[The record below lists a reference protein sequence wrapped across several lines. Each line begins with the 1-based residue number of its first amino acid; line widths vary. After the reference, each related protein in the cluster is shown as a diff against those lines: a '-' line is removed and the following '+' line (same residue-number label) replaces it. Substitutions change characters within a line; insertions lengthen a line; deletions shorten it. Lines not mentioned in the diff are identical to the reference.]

1 MYVEVSASQ
10 ERKKKKKK
18 KKNKKKNISPPI
30 FLYFET
36 NGWPFAHVN
45 CQRQLMPDELALFF
59 LTGLVITCHGQLKT
73 KIYHC
78 QRVAHIHH

>member
-18 KKNKKKNISPPI
+18 KKQIKKKKPPI
-30 FLYFET
+30 FFET